1 MKAYLHTI
9 EMDVLIHIYPK
20 NEIPAENLIL
30 QDTEKLQC
38 FSELTDI
45 FNLWMSV
52 LRMSPHIHT

>member
-1 MKAYLHTI
+1 
-9 EMDVLIHIYPK
+9 MDVLIHIYPK